1 LNHLNKKK
9 VKEGN
14 PEILIIIM
22 IIIIFINGVNLI
34 QELKFED
41 E

>member
-1 LNHLNKKK
+1 M
-9 VKEGN
+9 GN
-14 PEILIIIM
+14 PEILIIII
-22 IIIIFINGVNLI
+22 IIIIFIKLVNLL